1 METIP
6 WHALCFAAMMHRR
19 SALLLGLS
27 ALAACRRG
35 QIMSYQAYARIDHA
49 IPYVLRFARGSG
61 ALLFFG
67 SEHTYDPDHPQVAH
81 LCTLWAEFRPSVA
94 YNEGG
99 DPPAEP
105 TIAAAVAQFGESG
118 LVRHLARR
126 DRVPV
131 ASIEPSMA
139 RQVDE
144 LRGFGFSDEDIKLFF
159 VLRQVPQHLEQA
171 GAPMTEARAAE
182 VLAYFTKVTGLTG
195 APTTPA
201 ELTTVCARRLPTLRA
216 WREVP
221 QAWFD
226 PVFERPPAFTN
237 TISLRL
243 SNLRDA
249 WVVDLL
255 GDAVARGER
264 VFAVM
269 GASHVVVQEPAL
281 RARLG
286 RPRPRAL

>member
-1 METIP
+1 M
-6 WHALCFAAMMHRR
+6 LLAAF
-19 SALLLGLS
+19 

-35 QIMSYQAYARIDHA
+35 RILSYEEYASVDHDT
-49 IPYVLRFARGSG
+49 PYVLRFTHGRG

-67 SEHTYDPDHPQVAH
+67 SAHTYDPGDPQVGRI
-81 LCTLWAEFRPSVA
+81 CGLWTEFRPTLA
-94 YNEGG
+94 FNEGG
-99 DPPAEP
+99 DPPAEG
-105 TIAAAVAQFGESG
+105 TIDAAVARFGESG

-139 RQVDE
+139 HQVNA
-144 LRGFGFSDEDIKLFF
+144 LRAAGFGDEQTKLFF
-159 VLRQVPQHLEQA
+159 VLRQVPQHKEQA
-171 GAPMTEARAAE
+171 GSPMTDVRAAE
-182 VLAYFTKVTGLTG
+182 VLAYFTKVTGIVG
-195 APTTPA
+195 PPTTPD
-201 ELTTVCARRLPTLRA
+201 ELTSACARLLPGLRD

-226 PVFERPPAFTN
+226 PVFEGALAFTN
-237 TISLRL
+237 TVSLRL
-243 SNLRDA
+243 SVLRDA

-255 GDAVARGER
+255 GDVVSRGEQ

-281 RARLG
+281 RARFG
-286 RPRPRAL
+286 RPSRLA

>member
-1 METIP
+1 MIHRR
-6 WHALCFAAMMHRR
+6 HALLFAV
-19 SALLLGLS
+19 S

-35 QIMSYQAYARIDHA
+35 RILSYEEYARIEHD
-49 IPYVLRFARGSG
+49 IPYVLRFNHGHGS
-61 ALLFFG
+61 LLFFG
-67 SEHTYDPDHPQVAH
+67 SAHTYDPGDPQVGRIAA
-81 LCTLWAEFRPSVA
+81 LWTDFRPTLA

-99 DPPAEP
+99 DPPAEL
-105 TIAAAVAQFGESG
+105 ALEAAVSRFGESG

-131 ASIEPSMA
+131 ASIEPTMT
-139 RQVDE
+139 RQVE
-144 LRGFGFSDEDIKLFF
+144 VLREAGFSDEQIKLFF

-171 GAPMTEARAAE
+171 GSPMSDARATE
-182 VLAYFTKVTGLTG
+182 VLAYFTKTTGLTG
-195 APTTPA
+195 SPTTPA
-201 ELTTVCARRLPTLRA
+201 ELAAACTRLLPALRD

-226 PVFERPPAFTN
+226 PVVERSPAFTG
-237 TISLRL
+237 TASLRL
-243 SNLRDA
+243 SVLRDA

-255 GDAVARGER
+255 GEVVGRGER

-281 RARLG
+281 RVLLG
-286 RPRPRAL
+286 RPLRLP